1 MKTLISVVEKI
12 IFIEFF
18 IKHYL
23 RNRKQKTDKMK
34 KIVFIISVAFLLNSC
49 VVSTAAK
56 AVKGTVNGISWAV
69 SKAKGK
75 IDEDRIDG
83 TWKVVGV
90 YRGSFED
97 FTKDQNPESNF
108 TSECTNDSFDQIIF
122 NSRKSKFKPV
132 HCSSDKE
139 EWQKY
144 AMEFGKNPITKEKEN
159 YIEYNSNN
167 YISVIDVN
175 NKTMVLEG
183 NLMPKLAFSGAKLYL
198 LEKVK

>member
-1 MKTLISVVEKI
+1 M
-12 IFIEFF
+12 
-18 IKHYL
+18 
-23 RNRKQKTDKMK
+23 
-34 KIVFIISVAFLLNSC
+34 
-49 VVSTAAK
+49 
-56 AVKGTVNGISWAV
+56 NGISWAV

-75 IDEDRIDG
+75 IDEDRLDG

-97 FTKDQNPESNF
+97 FSKDQNPESTF
-108 TSECTNDSFDQIIF
+108 TSECTDSYDQIIF
-122 NSRKSKFKPV
+122 KAKNQNSSLYIAG
-132 HCSSDKE
+132 SEKE
-139 EWQKY
+139 DWVKY
-144 AMEFGKNPITKEKEN
+144 SMEFGKNPATKEKEN

>member
-1 MKTLISVVEKI
+1 
-12 IFIEFF
+12 
-18 IKHYL
+18 
-23 RNRKQKTDKMK
+23 MK
-34 KIVFIISVAFLLNSC
+34 KIILLSLSVLVLNSC

-56 AVKGTVNGISWAV
+56 AVKGAVNLSYKAVKGTVNGISWAV
-69 SKAKGK
+69 RRANGK
-75 IDEDRIDG
+75 INEDRIDG

-97 FTKDQNPESNF
+97 FTKDQNPESSF
-108 TSECTNDSFDQIIF
+108 TSECTGSYDQIIF
-122 NSRKSKFKPV
+122 KSKRSKFQPV
-132 HCSSDKE
+132 HCSSEKE
-139 EWQKY
+139 DWVKY
-144 AMEFGKNPITKEKEN
+144 SFEFGKNPVTKEKEN

-183 NLMPKLAFSGAKLYL
+183 NLMPKLSFSGAKLYL

>member
-1 MKTLISVVEKI
+1 
-12 IFIEFF
+12 
-18 IKHYL
+18 
-23 RNRKQKTDKMK
+23 MK
-34 KIVFIISVAFLLNSC
+34 KIILLASVVFVLHSC
-49 VVSTAAK
+49 VVRTATKVVSGAVSLSYK

-75 IDEDRIDG
+75 IDEDRVDG

-97 FTKDQNPESNF
+97 FSKDQNPDGSF
-108 TSECTNDSFDQIIF
+108 TSECTEGFDQIVF
-122 NSRKSKFKPV
+122 KAKKSKFKPV
-132 HCSSDKE
+132 HCSTQDE
-139 EWQKY
+139 DWVKY
-144 AMEFGKNPITKEKEN
+144 SMEFGKNPSTKEKEN

-183 NLMPKLAFSGAKLYL
+183 NLMPKLGFSGAKLYL

>member
-1 MKTLISVVEKI
+1 
-12 IFIEFF
+12 
-18 IKHYL
+18 
-23 RNRKQKTDKMK
+23 MK
-34 KIVFIISVAFLLNSC
+34 KVIFLVSAVFILNSC
-49 VVSTAAK
+49 VVSTAAKVVKGAVNVSYK

-75 IDEDRIDG
+75 IDEDRVDG
-83 TWKVVGV
+83 TWKVVGA

-97 FTKDQNPESNF
+97 FTKDQNPESSF
-108 TSECTNDSFDQIIF
+108 TSDCVDSFDQIIF
-122 NSRKSKFKPV
+122 KAKRSKFKPV
-132 HCSSDKE
+132 HCSSDKDE
-139 EWQKY
+139 DWVKY
-144 AMEFGKNPITKEKEN
+144 SMEFGKNPITKEKEN

>member
-1 MKTLISVVEKI
+1 MKKI
-12 IFIEFF
+12 IF
-18 IKHYL
+18 L
-23 RNRKQKTDKMK
+23 
-34 KIVFIISVAFLLNSC
+34 AFALLTLHSC
-49 VVSTAAK
+49 VVRTATKVVSGAVSIGYK

-75 IDEDRIDG
+75 IDEDRLDG

-97 FTKDQNPESNF
+97 FSKDQNPDGSF
-108 TSECTNDSFDQIIF
+108 TSDCTESFDQIIF
-122 NSRKSKFKPV
+122 KANKSKFKPV

-139 EWQKY
+139 DWVKY
-144 AMEFGKNPITKEKEN
+144 SLEFGKNPITKEKEN

-175 NKTMVLEG
+175 SKTMVLEG
-183 NLMPKLAFSGAKLYL
+183 NLMPKMAFSGAKLYL

>member
-1 MKTLISVVEKI
+1 MKKI
-12 IFIEFF
+12 IF
-18 IKHYL
+18 L
-23 RNRKQKTDKMK
+23 
-34 KIVFIISVAFLLNSC
+34 ISAVLLLNSC

-56 AVKGTVNGISWAV
+56 AVKGAATLGYKAVKGTVNGISWAV
-69 SKAKGK
+69 RKADGK
-75 IDEDRIDG
+75 IDEDRLDG

-97 FTKDQNPESNF
+97 FSKDEHPESSF
-108 TSECTNDSFDQIIF
+108 TTECTDSFDQIVF

-132 HCSSDKE
+132 HCSSDQE
-139 EWQKY
+139 DWVKY
-144 AMEFGKNPITKEKEN
+144 SLEFGKNPLTKEKEN

-183 NLMPKLAFSGAKLYL
+183 NLMPKLAFSGGRLYL
-198 LEKVK
+198 LQKVK

>member
-1 MKTLISVVEKI
+1 MVKGAV
-12 IFIEFF
+12 
-18 IKHYL
+18 
-23 RNRKQKTDKMK
+23 N
-34 KIVFIISVAFLLNSC
+34 
-49 VVSTAAK
+49 VSYK

-108 TSECTNDSFDQIIF
+108 ATECTNDSFDQIIF
-122 NSRKSKFKPV
+122 NSRKVKNLNRYFY
-132 HCSSDKE
+132 CSSDKE

-144 AMEFGKNPITKEKEN
+144 SMEFGKI
-159 YIEYNSNN
+159 
-167 YISVIDVN
+167 
-175 NKTMVLEG
+175 L
-183 NLMPKLAFSGAKLYL
+183 
-198 LEKVK
+198 

>member
-1 MKTLISVVEKI
+1 
-12 IFIEFF
+12 
-18 IKHYL
+18 
-23 RNRKQKTDKMK
+23 MK
-34 KIVFIISVAFLLNSC
+34 KILLLASALLILNSC
-49 VVSTAAK
+49 VVSTATKVVKGAVNVSYK
-56 AVKGTVNGISWAV
+56 AVKGTVKGISWAV

-75 IDEDRIDG
+75 IDEDRLDG

-90 YRGSFED
+90 YKGSFED
-97 FTKDQNPESNF
+97 FSKDQIPESSF
-108 TSECTNDSFDQIIF
+108 TSDCADGSFDQIIF
-122 NSRKSKFKPV
+122 KTKKSRFKPV

-139 EWQKY
+139 DWIKY
-144 AMEFGKNPITKEKEN
+144 SMEFGKNPVTKEKEN

-167 YISVIDVN
+167 YISVIDIN

>member
-1 MKTLISVVEKI
+1 
-12 IFIEFF
+12 
-18 IKHYL
+18 
-23 RNRKQKTDKMK
+23 MK
-34 KIVFIISVAFLLNSC
+34 KIVLLASALFILHSC
-49 VVSTAAK
+49 VVRTATKVVSGAVNLGYK

-83 TWKVVGV
+83 TWKIVGV
-90 YRGSFED
+90 YKGSFDD
-97 FTKDQNPESNF
+97 FSKDQNPEASF
-108 TSECTNDSFDQIIF
+108 TSDCTDSFDQIIF
-122 NSRKSKFKPV
+122 KAKKSKFKPV
-132 HCSSDKE
+132 HCSSEDE
-139 EWQKY
+139 DWVKY
-144 AMEFGKNPITKEKEN
+144 KMEFGKNPLTKEKEN

>member
-1 MKTLISVVEKI
+1 
-12 IFIEFF
+12 
-18 IKHYL
+18 
-23 RNRKQKTDKMK
+23 MK
-34 KIVFIISVAFLLNSC
+34 KIVFIISAAFLLNSC
-49 VVSTAAK
+49 VVSTAAKVVKGAVNVSYK

-108 TSECTNDSFDQIIF
+108 ATECTNDSFDQIIF

>member
-1 MKTLISVVEKI
+1 
-12 IFIEFF
+12 
-18 IKHYL
+18 
-23 RNRKQKTDKMK
+23 MK
-34 KIVFIISVAFLLNSC
+34 KIVFLASAVFVLNSC
-49 VVSTAAK
+49 VVSTAAKVVKGAVNVSYK

-75 IDEDRIDG
+75 IDEDRLDG
-83 TWKVVGV
+83 TWKVVGA
-90 YRGSFED
+90 YKGSFED
-97 FTKDQNPESNF
+97 FTNDQNPESSF
-108 TSECTNDSFDQIIF
+108 TSDCTEGFDQIIF
-122 NSRKSKFKPV
+122 KAKKSKFKPV
-132 HCSSDKE
+132 HCSSEKE
-139 EWQKY
+139 DWVKY
-144 AMEFGKNPITKEKEN
+144 DMEFGKNPVTKEKEN

>member
-1 MKTLISVVEKI
+1 MKKI
-12 IFIEFF
+12 IFLVSALF
-18 IKHYL
+18 I
-23 RNRKQKTDKMK
+23 
-34 KIVFIISVAFLLNSC
+34 LNSC
-49 VVSTAAK
+49 IVSTATKVVKGAVNVSYH

-75 IDEDRIDG
+75 IDEDKLDG

-90 YRGSFED
+90 YKGSFED
-97 FTKDQNPESNF
+97 FSNDQNPESSF
-108 TSECTNDSFDQIIF
+108 TTDCAEGSYDQIIF
-122 NSRKSKFKPV
+122 KAKKSRFKPV

-139 EWQKY
+139 DWVKY
-144 AMEFGKNPITKEKEN
+144 SLEFGKNPLTKEKEN
-159 YIEYNSNN
+159 YIEYNSHN
-167 YISVIDVN
+167 YISVIDAN

>member
-1 MKTLISVVEKI
+1 MKNILFLASALIV
-12 IFIEFF
+12 
-18 IKHYL
+18 
-23 RNRKQKTDKMK
+23 
-34 KIVFIISVAFLLNSC
+34 LNSC
-49 VVSTAAK
+49 VVRTATKVVSGAVNLGYK

-75 IDEDRIDG
+75 IDEDRLDG
-83 TWKVVGV
+83 TWKVAGV
-90 YRGSFED
+90 YKGSFED
-97 FTKDQNPESNF
+97 FSKDQDPEASF
-108 TSECTNDSFDQIIF
+108 TSDCVNSFDQIIF
-122 NSRKSKFKPV
+122 KAKKSKFKPV

-139 EWQKY
+139 DWVKY
-144 AMEFGKNPITKEKEN
+144 SLEFGKNPVTKEKEN

>member
-1 MKTLISVVEKI
+1 VKKVIILISVFAV
-12 IFIEFF
+12 
-18 IKHYL
+18 L
-23 RNRKQKTDKMK
+23 Q
-34 KIVFIISVAFLLNSC
+34 SC

-56 AVKGTVNGISWAV
+56 AVKGVAKVGYKAVKGTVKGVSWAV

-75 IDEDRIDG
+75 IDEDRVDG

-97 FTKDQNPESNF
+97 FANDQNPESSF
-108 TSECTNDSFDQIIF
+108 ESECTDSFDQIVF
-122 NSRKSKFKPV
+122 NSKRSKFKPV
-132 HCSSDKE
+132 HCSSE
-139 EWQKY
+139 EEDWVKY
-144 AMEFGKNPITKEKEN
+144 SFEFGKNPLTKEKEN

-167 YISVIDVN
+167 YISVIDIN

-198 LEKVK
+198 LEKIK